1 MPPKCRRSL
10 DTLED
15 VLLSHFLNCSSPPSL
30 VFSVFIHRTPSHA
43 YVRYVESFPGVAKAF
58 ARERYPSDT
67 ILLDDKCIEG
77 TITSAILSVPHHS
90 RSSDL
95 DSLKKKWKSAREM
108 ILGQM
113 GSSMDVS
120 YEIIIGN
127 NLSEPVVSLGLHEGT
142 SFLLTYIKG
151 DHTLRDT
158 YTQKHTVVLCVS
170 LLQLRAT
177 FRHTVAYNSQIFTVR
192 RAQ

>member
-15 VLLSHFLNCSSPPSL
+15 VLLSHFLNCSSPPSF
-30 VFSVFIHRTPSHA
+30 VFSVFIHRTPSYA
-43 YVRYVESFPGVAKAF
+43 YVRYVESFPGVAKAY

-77 TITSAILSVPHHS
+77 TISSATLCVPHHS

-95 DSLKKKWKSAREM
+95 DSLKKKWKSVREI
-108 ILGQM
+108 ILEQL
-113 GSSMDVS
+113 GSSMDGVS

-127 NLSEPVVSLGLHEGT
+127 NLNEPMVSLGLNEGT
-142 SFLLTYIKG
+142 SFLQTYCKG
-151 DHTLRDT
+151 DHTLRCT
-158 YTQKHTVVLCVS
+158 CTQKHTVVLC
-170 LLQLRAT
+170 A
-177 FRHTVAYNSQIFTVR
+177 
-192 RAQ
+192 